1 MPSFESPTEP
11 DLFLNQSFDEVQRLQ
26 NGNHHNA
33 DSVHSSASSYKNDDD
48 LDNVNDFL
56 NRIDADIANKTQQV
70 KLTQNKSV

>member
-26 NGNHHNA
+26 NGNHYEA
-33 DSVHSSASSYKNDDD
+33 DSAQSSTSSYKNDDE
-48 LDNVNDFL
+48 LDNANDFL